1 MKSNLVN
8 CTFIGF
14 SILLLLHVLF
24 TFCGFY
30 GNDDINY
37 ARLSA
42 ELLHN
47 NTLPISSTDHFP
59 LRWITIWSAAF
70 FFKLFGFTE
79 PAMALFSYSCF
90 VLTAFLISRFLK
102 GSSLFLALAT
112 FILFFLNFTVV
123 FYAHRLLPD
132 AGICLFI
139 FAAYFFYHQ
148 KLFYNKDNT
157 GSALLFSS
165 LLFLGVL
172 TKETII
178 LSAPLW
184 FFLCI
189 KDISVRRNIRFWGLA
204 FLFFAILTL
213 LYLWYFKIT
222 TGDWFFR
229 YHVLN
234 RNSLLSGGIPYAQQP
249 GIITVKRLSY
259 QLWNAF
265 LLNGDME
272 YLIFAIC
279 AFIYRRTIFPDT
291 AAQHVVIS
299 FLILL
304 LSANFMSYTIDAYNP
319 LLPDP
324 RHFIFVIPFAVISGA
339 YMIKAYFLNPR
350 KYPLA
355 LLLFI
360 LADIWLICSSVEGTR
375 YVYFIITFS
384 LLLAFVFASS
394 PYYRPAGKWLVL
406 LGAGGMIL
414 NYVNDFIHPRYPYYF
429 DQRDLVKSYF
439 SNYTGSATVYCGDDM
454 TAELNDY
461 FLGFKNTD
469 IRFVNIQ
476 RCKTLISD
484 SSNQY
489 LLINGGY
496 DPLFR
501 QQTDSLLLTDSKA
514 DLHCVK
520 GNHTA
525 FLYAVADTAML
536 HELKKIRSDK

>member
-1 MKSNLVN
+1 
-8 CTFIGF
+8 
-14 SILLLLHVLF
+14 
-24 TFCGFY
+24 
-30 GNDDINY
+30 
-37 ARLSA
+37 
-42 ELLHN
+42 
-47 NTLPISSTDHFP
+47 
-59 LRWITIWSAAF
+59 
-70 FFKLFGFTE
+70 
-79 PAMALFSYSCF
+79 
-90 VLTAFLISRFLK
+90 
-102 GSSLFLALAT
+102 
-112 FILFFLNFTVV
+112 
-123 FYAHRLLPD
+123 
-132 AGICLFI
+132 
-139 FAAYFFYHQ
+139 
-148 KLFYNKDNT
+148 
-157 GSALLFSS
+157 
-165 LLFLGVL
+165 
-172 TKETII
+172 
-178 LSAPLW
+178 
-184 FFLCI
+184 
-189 KDISVRRNIRFWGLA
+189 
-204 FLFFAILTL
+204 
-213 LYLWYFKIT
+213 
-222 TGDWFFR
+222 
-229 YHVLN
+229 
-234 RNSLLSGGIPYAQQP
+234 
-249 GIITVKRLSY
+249 
-259 QLWNAF
+259 
-265 LLNGDME
+265 ME
-272 YLIFAIC
+272 YLIFALC

-350 KYPLA
+350 KYPLV

-394 PYYRPAGKWLVL
+394 TYYRPAGKWLVL

-476 RCKTLISD
+476 QCKTLISD

-496 DPLFR
+496 DPLFK
-501 QQTDSLLLTDSKA
+501 QQTDSLLLTNSKA